1 MSGFVLHLMRHGPP
15 EGAGL
20 LLGHTNAPPL
30 ARGVAA
36 CVERAEG
43 LGFERVISSDLARAS
58 APAEAIA
65 RAEGVGHGV
74 DPRWRELDFGRW
86 DGVDPAVIASPRLDA
101 FWDDPEANPPPG
113 GECWSAL
120 VARVCGALEG
130 IAAPTLVVTHAGA
143 MRAALSCLLGLT
155 YRQGWA
161 FDLPYGAVLSLRIV
175 PGTQRFAQILGL
187 AG

>member
-1 MSGFVLHLMRHGPP
+1 VSGFVLHLMRHGPP
-15 EGAGL
+15 EGAGR
-20 LLGHTNAPPL
+20 LLGHSDAPPL

-43 LGFERVISSDLARAS
+43 LGFEQVISSDLTRAS
-58 APAEAIA
+58 APAAAIA
-65 RAEGVGHGV
+65 RAHGVGHGV
-74 DPRWRELDFGRW
+74 DPRWRELDFGGW
-86 DGVDPAVIASPRLDA
+86 DGADPAVIASPRLDA

-113 GECWSAL
+113 GESWSAL
-120 VARVCGALEG
+120 VARVGRALDG

-143 MRAALSCLLGLT
+143 MRAALTCLFGFT

-161 FDLPYGAVLSLRIV
+161 LDLPYGAVLSLRIV
-175 PGTQRFAQILGL
+175 PGVPRFAQILGL